1 MEGLSLG
8 QIVHFT
14 PSFAAMVLDW
24 IQECI
29 PIRLKAVYVVN
40 NSYIFNMLFAIFK
53 PFISSKLRKRVSEL
67 LRKIQR
73 VCFIFFLQ
81 IHFMNKDWAKLTG
94 LIGEGRLGKRFGGTL
109 PVEDVDGK
117 LLVEFLHLFDKQYD
131 SE

>member
-73 VCFIFFLQ
+73 VCLIFFC
-81 IHFMNKDWAKLTG
+81 
-94 LIGEGRLGKRFGGTL
+94 RFTL
-109 PVEDVDGK
+109 
-117 LLVEFLHLFDKQYD
+117 
-131 SE
+131 